1 MCRIALPLIFVLL
14 NSYACQSNTIKTS
27 VIIPCFYGHFQH
39 LDELMNA
46 LCNQT
51 VLPDEIVISLSEI
64 DKLDPI
70 LVENFENKQYPFPV
84 KLIKHQER
92 LWAGPNRNS
101 ACQHASGDIFIC
113 QDADDLPHPQRIEI
127 IKYFF

>member
-1 MCRIALPLIFVLL
+1 MYVALISLVFLFCH
-14 NSYACQSNTIKTS
+14 SCQCQSSHVTTS
-27 VIIPCFYGHFQH
+27 VIIPCFYGHFKH

-51 VLPDEIVISLSEI
+51 VLPDEVVISLSEI
-64 DKLDPI
+64 DKLNPALI
-70 LVENFENKQYPFPV
+70 KKFENKKYPFPV
-84 KLIKHQER
+84 KLIKHREL

-101 ACQHASGDIFIC
+101 ACEHAIGDIFIC

-127 IKYFF
+127 IKY